1 MLSFISLVL
10 FSSLAYASPISPQAA
25 QAGAVAAGGAAGK
38 PVTEGVSKF
47 DGQDLAKIAAAPAP
61 AAVMATAISQNGWT
75 ATADSAQDGNG
86 ATSAIDGNTNSIW
99 HTQFNPTLAA
109 LPHEITI
116 NMAASYLVGSITYLP
131 RQDGSLNGNIGQHVI
146 QTRYIRPPMILVG
159 LC

>member
-1 MLSFISLVL
+1 
-10 FSSLAYASPISPQAA
+10 
-25 QAGAVAAGGAAGK
+25 
-38 PVTEGVSKF
+38 
-47 DGQDLAKIAAAPAP
+47 
-61 AAVMATAISQNGWT
+61 MATAISQNGWT
-75 ATADSAQDGNG
+75 ATADSAQAENA

-146 QTRYIRPPMILVG
+146 QTRYIPPMILVG